1 MPTKQKQQKYF
12 EIYIIFRN
20 ATINI
25 WIKIQIPIVL
35 TFELQ

>member
-1 MPTKQKQQKYF
+1 MPIEQKHQKYF

-25 WIKIQIPIVL
+25 WIKIQVPIV
-35 TFELQ
+35 FNF